1 MAEQRNWNLLGVK
14 LPTRELREP
23 EMYALQMS
31 VLPLYFYFCIIGAY
45 YIAFLIMSI
54 NINLQ
59 FESVKHYMRN
69 KHVEEKA
76 CLQGSL
82 QGCFFFLKTPS
93 LLFLMITSMWFSQ
106 IILAFLPN
114 EKAEQPPADAACI
127 LNRKGNRFH
136 WVGLANVH
144 MNISHC
150 LMQ

>member
-1 MAEQRNWNLLGVK
+1 
-14 LPTRELREP
+14 
-23 EMYALQMS
+23 MYALQMS
-31 VLPLYFYFCIIGAY
+31 VLPLYLYFCIIRGY

-59 FESVKHYMRN
+59 FESAKHCMRN
-69 KHVEEKA
+69 KNVEEKA

-82 QGCFFFLKTPS
+82 QGCLFFFFSKTSS

-114 EKAEQPPADAACI
+114 EKTEQPPADAACM

-144 MNISHC
+144 MNISRS